1 MMNERMIYTTKSGGE
16 IWATNSTEFEVMLD
30 SIRFEQKPTKPESKC
45 ISRRLESTR
54 KSITIGELAEKV
66 GENGVAMVP
75 ALLDGQGRKSQNWVK
90 QQLFVLDFDEDITLD
105 EFDQRC
111 EEIGVQPALV
121 YLTFRHSEKLV
132 KFRAVF
138 VLDHVV
144 SDGRM
149 RNLMQQVLMKLF
161 PECDEQCKDPT
172 RIYFGGKSV
181 YRMDETNRI
190 NPFQIFETCM
200 GEMKSKCPS
209 QFARNRKKFLNEI
222 GVDCSR
228 SEFGVESYDQIEPNY
243 VDILYPSYIYKEQ
256 YKNSPFSLIVFEN
269 KIFSIHW
276 KEISKNSS
284 SHSPRHQSQ
293 ARISPLQQ
301 YVPNS
306 NTNLTPD
313 DLDTL
318 KTNCQLFRE
327 FQDGDR
333 RLGKLERRIVLSNI
347 FGYRN
352 GLTVYRDGL
361 SHFQA
366 GYDVEDPYPEKDADL
381 IYSAKKYNW
390 KPERCAS
397 CPYSDSCTHGTNLI
411 EHVRLRRNSCRKV
424 EEPQSAVSLKEARV
438 EVRNA
443 LETILVDERA
453 IKNLSI
459 LRADC
464 GVGKTQVLLKLLSQL
479 DNICLAFPT
488 HRLAQEAYERYKSL
502 GSGVSYFLWPDRPR
516 LPKQLQEELAVADKL
531 GVTATKEIY
540 ERATECEEVIADSTW
555 ASQIESYLSAY
566 TDVHK
571 QSRVFCTHE
580 KAVRLIQSKNG
591 LLHTF
596 VFDED
601 PMKSLFNIDA
611 IKLAD
616 VESVIKRLIWSDT
629 PSKPTVNALQN
640 VVDADKDSL
649 VIPDN
654 IPYAGIDMSQVVK
667 ESGVTTP
674 VHHLLDC
681 TGYIKPEFGP
691 TEEPTDVYCI
701 TERPLPDRNKYVILS
716 ATPIL
721 PLYEKAY
728 GDRLQFIDTQP
739 VELKGQLYLHRERS
753 YSKSCIQAL
762 GKDFVPRVEELV
774 QEFGLDGI
782 ITHKEFTSESD
793 SERVVKGS
801 ESKIPVFST
810 FGATEGFNNASGKNL
825 GVIGTPHLPEYALK
839 LLGHAVGVNMNGVSF
854 EFAPRTVRR
863 HEFEVSLGCLSED
876 EFVQASEFSLVE
888 RELVQAVGRA
898 RLLDNDVVVRL
909 FSNYVVGR
917 GELWRDVG

>member
-1 MMNERMIYTTKSGGE
+1 MMNEKVIYTTKSGYE
-16 IWATNSTEFEVMLD
+16 IWATDSTEFEVMLD
-30 SIRFEQKPTKPESKC
+30 SIGFKRKPSKDESKG
-45 ISRRLESTR
+45 ISKRLESSI
-54 KSITIGELAEKV
+54 KSITIGALAEKV
-66 GENGVAMVP
+66 GRNGFSMVP
-75 ALLDGQGRKSQNWVK
+75 ALLDGQGRKKENWVK
-90 QQLFVLDFDEDITLD
+90 QQLFLLDFDKGITLD

-111 EEIGVQPALV
+111 EEIGIQPAFV
-121 YLTFRHSEKLV
+121 YLTFSHTDMCH

-144 SDGRM
+144 NDERM
-149 RNLMQQVLMKLF
+149 RNLVVRVLMKLF
-161 PECDEQCKDPT
+161 PQCDKQCKDPT
-172 RIYFGGKSV
+172 RIYFGGKFV
-181 YRMDETNRI
+181 YRVNESNRI
-190 NPFQIFETCM
+190 NPFHIFDTCM
-200 GEMKSKCPS
+200 DEMKLKNPS
-209 QFARNRKKFLNEI
+209 QFARNRKTFLNGI
-222 GVDCSR
+222 GVDFSG
-228 SEFGVESYDQIEPNY
+228 SEFGLESYDEIDPQNGGF
-243 VDILYPSYIYKEQ
+243 LYSSYIYKEQ
-256 YKNSPFSLIVFEN
+256 FKNSPFSLIVFEN
-269 KIFSIHW
+269 KIFSINW
-276 KEISKNSS
+276 NEISEDSS
-284 SHSPRHQSQ
+284 SKKKHQSQ
-293 ARISPLQQ
+293 DRISPMQQ

-306 NTNLTPD
+306 NTNLTED
-313 DLDTL
+313 DLETL

-327 FQDGDR
+327 FHDGER
-333 RLGKLERRIVLSNI
+333 RLGKKERRILLSNI
-347 FGYRN
+347 RGYRN
-352 GLTVYRDGL
+352 GLPVYRDGL
-361 SHFQA
+361 RHFQA
-366 GYDVEDPYPEKDADL
+366 GEGVSDPYPKNDTDL
-381 IYSAKKYNW
+381 IDCAKKNHW

-397 CPYSDSCTHGTNLI
+397 CLYSDSCTHSINLI
-411 EHVRLRRNSCRKV
+411 QHVRLRRNSCRMV
-424 EEPQSAVSLKEARV
+424 EEPQTAISLSDARV
-438 EVRNA
+438 EVRSA

-453 IKNLSI
+453 IKILSI

-464 GVGKTQVLLKLLSQL
+464 GVGKTQVLLELLHQL
-479 DNICLAFPT
+479 NNICIAFPT

-516 LPKQLQEELAVADKL
+516 LPKQLQEELAVADQL

-540 ERATECEEVIADSTW
+540 ERATEYEEVIADSAW
-555 ASQIESYLSAY
+555 ASQIENYLTAY

-580 KAVRLIQSKNG
+580 KAVRLIQAKNG

-616 VESVIKRLIWSDT
+616 VESVIKRLISSKNC
-629 PSKPTVNALQN
+629 SKPVVNAFQSVAN
-640 VVDADKDSL
+640 AKRDTL

-654 IPYAGIDMSQVVK
+654 IPYAGIDMSQVVN

-691 TEEPTDVYCI
+691 TEEPTEVYCI

-728 GDRLQFIDTQP
+728 GDRLQFIDTPP

-774 QEFGLDGI
+774 DEFSLDGV
-782 ITHKEFTSESD
+782 ITHKEFASESN

-801 ESKIPVFST
+801 KSKIPVFST

-825 GVIGTPHLPEYALK
+825 GVIGTPHLPEYAIK
-839 LLGHAVGVNMNGVSF
+839 LLGHAVGVNMNGISF
-854 EFAPRTVRR
+854 EFAPRSFRR
-863 HEFEVSLGCLSED
+863 HEFEVSLGCLSDD
-876 EFVQASEFSLVE
+876 EFVQKLEFSLVE

-898 RLLDNDVVVRL
+898 RLLENDVVVRL
-909 FSNYVVGR
+909 FSNFVLSR
-917 GELWRDVG
+917 GELWREAG